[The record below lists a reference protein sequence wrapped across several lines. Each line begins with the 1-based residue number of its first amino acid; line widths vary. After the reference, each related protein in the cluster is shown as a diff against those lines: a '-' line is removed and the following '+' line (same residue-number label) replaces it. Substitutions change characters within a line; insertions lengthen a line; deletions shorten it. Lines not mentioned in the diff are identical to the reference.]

1 MADISR
7 AEVSTL
13 IEEEYSQTLLDAAEA
28 GSSALAAFPTV
39 NMGTKTVNMPVLAT
53 LPEADWV
60 TESATDPEGVKP
72 TAQVTWAN
80 KTLVAEEI
88 AVIVPV
94 HENVIDDATV
104 DILEEITTLAG
115 AAIGK
120 KLDQAVFFGVDKPAS
135 WTSDDLLAA
144 ATAAGQLFTVTAG
157 AANAND
163 LWGAVSQAAGAVAKA
178 GYNPTDF
185 IAALGL
191 RYDLANIRDGEGA
204 PIFRDDSFAGFETTF
219 NRNGAWD
226 LDEALAFIVDD
237 ARVRIGVRQDITVKF
252 LDQATVGGINLAERD
267 MVALR
272 FKARYAY
279 VLGNGVTSLG
289 TGKTPVAAV
298 VPAAASSSSSS
309 SSSS

>member
-13 IEEEYSQTLLDAAEA
+13 IEEEYSKTLLDAAEA
-28 GSSALAAFPTV
+28 GSSALSAFPTV

-60 TESATDPEGVKP
+60 SESATESDGVKP
-72 TAQVTWAN
+72 TSQVTWAN

-94 HENVIDDATV
+94 HENVVDDATV
-104 DILEEITTLAG
+104 DILEEITGLAG

-135 WTSDDLLAA
+135 WTSLDLLAA
-144 ATAAGQLFTVTAG
+144 AQAASQTFEVVDGD
-157 AANAND
+157 ANVDD
-163 LWGAVSQAAGAVAKA
+163 LWGSITQAAGAISKA
-178 GYNPTDF
+178 GYSPSDL

-191 RYDLANIRDGEGA
+191 RYDLANVRDAQGQ

-237 ARVRIGVRQDITVKF
+237 SRVRIGVRQDITVKF

-289 TGKTPVAAV
+289 TGKYPVAAI
-298 VPAAASSSSSS
+298 VPDTTS
-309 SSSS
+309 